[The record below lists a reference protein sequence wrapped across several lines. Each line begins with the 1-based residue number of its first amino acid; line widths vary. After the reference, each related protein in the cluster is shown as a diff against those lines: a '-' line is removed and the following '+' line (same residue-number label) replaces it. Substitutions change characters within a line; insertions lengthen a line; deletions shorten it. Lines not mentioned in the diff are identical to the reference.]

1 MRSQTPIPQG
11 KYRPALRNGNAIY
24 TAGMTPRR
32 NGVLV
37 MTGQVG
43 PDTPLETLAPAVAQA
58 AQNALAAAQGALEA
72 GERLLGLL
80 SLTVY
85 VNAPA
90 GFQGHSRVADLA
102 SQWFYE
108 QLGEGAICPR
118 TAVGISSLPG
128 DAPVELQTIFLWG

>member
-80 SLTVY
+80 RLTV
-85 VNAPA
+85 
-90 GFQGHSRVADLA
+90 
-102 SQWFYE
+102 
-108 QLGEGAICPR
+108 
-118 TAVGISSLPG
+118 
-128 DAPVELQTIFLWG
+128 

>member
-11 KYRPALRNGNAIY
+11 KYRPALRNGSAIY

-108 QLGEGAICPR
+108 QLGEGGICPR
-118 TAVGISSLPG
+118 TAVGVSSLPG
-128 DAPVELQTIFLWG
+128 DAPVELQTIFLCG

>member
-1 MRSQTPIPQG
+1 M
-11 KYRPALRNGNAIY
+11 
-24 TAGMTPRR
+24 
-32 NGVLV
+32 
-37 MTGQVG
+37 
-43 PDTPLETLAPAVAQA
+43 AQA

-118 TAVGISSLPG
+118 TAVGVSSLPG
-128 DAPVELQTIFLWG
+128 DAPVELQTIFLCG

>member
-58 AQNALAAAQGALEA
+58 AQNALAAA
-72 GERLLGLL
+72 R
-80 SLTVY
+80 
-85 VNAPA
+85 AP
-90 GFQGHSRVADLA
+90 
-102 SQWFYE
+102 WK
-108 QLGEGAICPR
+108 
-118 TAVGISSLPG
+118 PG
-128 DAPVELQTIFLWG
+128 SGCWGS

>member
-37 MTGQVG
+37 LTGQVG

-58 AQNALAAAQGALEA
+58 AQNALAAAQGAQEA

-85 VNAPA
+85 VNA
-90 GFQGHSRVADLA
+90 RVADLA

-108 QLGEGAICPR
+108 QLGEGGICPR
-118 TAVGISSLPG
+118 TAVGVSSLPG